1 MVPNTKNVYTI
12 NSKLVV
18 IIRIGITL
26 SSWQLLT
33 NFLVLW
39 LWFH

>member
-1 MVPNTKNVYTI
+1 VPNTKNFYTI

-18 IIRIGITL
+18 NIRIDITL
-26 SSWQLLT
+26 SLWQLLT
-33 NFLVLW
+33 NLLVLW